1 MGGHSSPSG
10 GVKVFSIGGRMVD
23 IRQRCMGMTDEER
36 RWRAQFLKDQQLSHN
51 EPREVPELYKD
62 TTNFFRRL
70 YDRPSRNLEKALTS
84 TMDWTRATSC
94 TVQYSRAP
102 LSIDD
107 TIFPNYEKK
116 SDQEYFDHGFRSSPL
131 AKKVERP
138 TPAPEVPRVLDASCG
153 SQL

>member
-84 TMDWTRATSC
+84 TM
-94 TVQYSRAP
+94 V
-102 LSIDD
+102 LLLL
-107 TIFPNYEKK
+107 
-116 SDQEYFDHGFRSSPL
+116 RSSL
-131 AKKVERP
+131 E
-138 TPAPEVPRVLDASCG
+138 
-153 SQL
+153 